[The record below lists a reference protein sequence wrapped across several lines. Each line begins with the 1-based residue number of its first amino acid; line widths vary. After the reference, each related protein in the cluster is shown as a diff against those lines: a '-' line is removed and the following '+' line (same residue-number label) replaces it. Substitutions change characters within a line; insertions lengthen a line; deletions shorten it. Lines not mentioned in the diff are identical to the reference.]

1 MLYYGLNA
9 EHSEQPLSRSSLPSL
24 QPLLDESLS
33 DPHIDGPSPSVCPTT
48 RPCCPLCH
56 EIWCQCPHSIPD
68 AIPLPPPWDPSFR
81 GSESSK
87 IIGERIPQTIDQFW
101 RNNASRHRH
110 CSSFDKLALAGPN
123 VVAKHKPAKKE
134 LEHAL
139 RVGESDNPVGLGSLR
154 MISYNVRSLSPGSLA
169 RAKAHGVNA
178 NLKLELLDEDLH
190 KRGYDVVFLQEHGL
204 KRGGR

>member
-1 MLYYGLNA
+1 MPA
-9 EHSEQPLSRSSLPSL
+9 
-24 QPLLDESLS
+24 D
-33 DPHIDGPSPSVCPTT
+33 IVT
-48 RPCCPLCH
+48 
-56 EIWCQCPHSIPD
+56 
-68 AIPLPPPWDPSFR
+68 F
-81 GSESSK
+81 
-87 IIGERIPQTIDQFW
+87 
-101 RNNASRHRH
+101 
-110 CSSFDKLALAGPN
+110 SSFDKLALAGPN

-139 RVGESDNPVGLGSLR
+139 LVGESDNPVGLGSLR

-204 KRGGR
+204 GGDITRQLPHYVGLVSSAAEGRLGTAVWIHNRSLEVGKVRFAPISERCT